1 MVGTLFHISLSHILL
16 FIKQL
21 FKNEK
26 KKDNILNLGAL
37 QKETADQIWL
47 VEYSLLTPDNDNNS
61 ERTEVYEFGNL
72 GYL

>member
-1 MVGTLFHISLSHILL
+1 MSLSHILL

-26 KKDNILNLGAL
+26 KNNVLNLWAL

-47 VEYSLLTPDNDNNS
+47 VKCSLLTPDNDNNS
-61 ERTEVYEFGNL
+61 KRTGVYEFGNL

>member
-26 KKDNILNLGAL
+26 KRDNILNLGAL